1 MILADKILELRRSNN
16 LSQEELAEKLDVSR
30 QSISKWESGTSIPDL
45 NKIIKLSEI
54 FGVSTDYLIKDDDTS
69 AAPTIDKSS
78 KGKSVSI
85 EEATSFMDAVAA
97 TAGKIALAVSIF
109 ILSPTI
115 MLTLLGFS
123 QGKEN
128 APFSEEL
135 AVGVGITVLLIMV
148 AIGVFL
154 MINTGAKLS
163 RYEYLEKEAI
173 SLEYGVSGIVEKR
186 KNEFSPKLTKYVAIG
201 VVMCIIAAIPLI
213 LASVFGGSD
222 TMILCFV
229 SVLLILIAIGVYM
242 FVYAG
247 RINSS
252 YDELLQQGDYTK
264 ENKEFSK
271 KVGWVASLYWCVI
284 TGAYLLM
291 SFITNEWSFTWI
303 IWPVAGVLFGGVF
316 AVVKA
321 VYAKKASNGNAAE

>member
-54 FGVSTDYLIKDDDTS
+54 FGVSTDYLIKDDDES

-78 KGKSVSI
+78 RGKSVSI
-85 EEATSFMDAVAA
+85 EEATSFMDAIYQ
-97 TAGKIALAVSIF
+97 TAGKIALAVSLF

-115 MLTLLGFS
+115 MLTLLAFS
-123 QGKEN
+123 QNKKN
-128 APFSEEL
+128 PPFSDNL
-135 AVGVGITVLLIMV
+135 AVGVGVTILLIMI

-154 MINTGAKLS
+154 IINASGRLS
-163 RYEYLEKEAI
+163 RYEYLEEEAI

-186 KNEFSPKLTKYVAIG
+186 KNEFEPKHVKYTAIG
-201 VVMCIIAAIPLI
+201 VVLCIISAVPLI
-213 LASVFGGSD
+213 LASIFNSTE

-229 SVLLILIAIGVYM
+229 SVLLILIAIAVYM

-247 RINSS
+247 RIMSS
-252 YDELLQQGDYTK
+252 FDELLQEGDYTK
-264 ENKEFSK
+264 ENKEFEK
-271 KVGWVASLYWCVI
+271 KAGWISSLYWCVI
-284 TGAYLLM
+284 TGAYLLI
-291 SFITNEWSFTWI
+291 SFITNDWDRTWI

-316 AVVKA
+316 AIAKA
-321 VYAKKASNGNAAE
+321 AYSKKASGNNAV